1 MAARQFMSALP
12 DGQITKM
19 PSSVV
24 ARTEPT
30 GRANARPMTGYA
42 HSGIF
47 AARVVA
53 RIAPSG
59 GALRRPVGSIR
70 ATAPNF
76 GISEIT
82 LAVRPKSVVYAHCLV
97 PLEGRFAIV
106 TNAGWDAVDA
116 DVPLTN
122 GTEADG
128 EGVWS

>member
-1 MAARQFMSALP
+1 M
-12 DGQITKM
+12 
-19 PSSVV
+19 
-24 ARTEPT
+24 EPT
-30 GRANARPMTGYA
+30 GRAKARPMTGSA
-42 HSGIF
+42 NSGIF
-47 AARVVA
+47 AARVES

-97 PLEGRFAIV
+97 PPEGRIAIV
-106 TNAGWDAVDA
+106 TAAGWDAGAGDG
-116 DVPLTN
+116 PLTN